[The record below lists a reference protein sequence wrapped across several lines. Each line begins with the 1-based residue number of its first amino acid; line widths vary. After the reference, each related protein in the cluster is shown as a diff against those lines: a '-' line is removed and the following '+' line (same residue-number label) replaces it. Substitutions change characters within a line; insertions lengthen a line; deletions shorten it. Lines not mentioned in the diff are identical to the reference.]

1 MQATLKSIFYVLQNT
16 DKENIALP
24 VGIFLVH
31 MIPFSHLCAYWIS
44 CSTIWH
50 MSNLKTF
57 NVNVNKAKDQQV
69 RNFEANNLQGHVKE
83 YEDQTHYENQNICFG
98 L

>member
-1 MQATLKSIFYVLQNT
+1 
-16 DKENIALP
+16 
-24 VGIFLVH
+24 
-31 MIPFSHLCAYWIS
+31 
-44 CSTIWH
+44 

-57 NVNVNKAKDQQV
+57 NVNVNKAKYQQV
-69 RNFEANNLQGHVKE
+69 RNFEPNNLQGHVKE